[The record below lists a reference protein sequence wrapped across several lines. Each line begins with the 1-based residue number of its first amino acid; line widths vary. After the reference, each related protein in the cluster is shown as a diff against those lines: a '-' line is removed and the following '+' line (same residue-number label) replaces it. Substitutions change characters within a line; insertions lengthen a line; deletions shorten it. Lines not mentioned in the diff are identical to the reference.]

1 MQAME
6 AMGMEDSHDS
16 MGGESMGGESM
27 GSGSMEGDDA
37 GMKP

>member
-16 MGGESMGGESM
+16 MGGESMG
-27 GSGSMEGDDA
+27 SGSMEGDDA